1 MRKKRQPKQFN
12 LFKGII
18 IFAIVSFF
26 TWLFMTGLLEILN
39 IDASPWFKALA
50 GLVGLFIVGWIGWKK
65 F

>member
-39 IDASPWFKALA
+39 IDASPWFKVMA
-50 GLVGLFIVGWIGWKK
+50 GLIGLFIAGWVGWKK